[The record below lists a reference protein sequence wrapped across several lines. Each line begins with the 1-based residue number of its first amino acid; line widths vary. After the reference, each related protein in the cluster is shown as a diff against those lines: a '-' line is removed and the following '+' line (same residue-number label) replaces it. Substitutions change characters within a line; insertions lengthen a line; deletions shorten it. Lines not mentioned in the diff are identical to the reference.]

1 MPRDRQ
7 QERAKAGCGAKAIDR
22 LETRE
27 EGLLD
32 QILALGTEDPAE
44 EPLHGRAV
52 SCEERSARDGIAA
65 APRQQQ
71 IPVTGR
77 RSRHRPD
84 ASIDLVSELEQRVVE
99 AAAPTPGERE
109 ELSRVALALF
119 GAEAMPSFGRH
130 RVIRQ
135 LGRGGVGVVY
145 LAHDPELDRLV
156 AVKSIART
164 LGAAMH
170 AHDRARMRRE
180 AQALARLRHPNV
192 VAVHDVEVEAD
203 PMFLV
208 MEYIDGPTLSQWA
221 RAQTRSRA
229 EIVAVIADA
238 GRGLAAAHAAGIAH
252 RDVKPSNILVDV
264 AGVARVVDFG
274 LAWAD
279 VSSAAPASGSAVS
292 EGLTATGA
300 LLGTPAYMAPEQFLG
315 AAVDGRTDQWGL
327 AVTCFELL
335 AGGPAFVGDD
345 VTALRD
351 AVLVGRLAT
360 TGGIPRHVM
369 AVLRRALAIEPAR
382 RYPDMDAFIDALV
395 AASRFPRGR
404 RGPLVAV
411 AAVAAA
417 SVAGTLAAS
426 VPARMGAIAVGEL
439 SAAWATPEQVR
450 WQWRAEGPPDALR
463 AFELTTCARERDVI
477 DGTAPGCR
485 VFTHRDN
492 PELGHFLLPRT
503 GGVEP
508 VVATTTDGHPPEREV
523 FARLCAIDT
532 AGLRSCS
539 ETAGVLTA
547 VAPIDAITIFD
558 EERPRGFP
566 LPDELQLA
574 EDAPFRGARH
584 LQFISRCA
592 SEDCYANLRWQGLD
606 VGLDRLGPGSVAT
619 TAYLELAVAVDGG
632 STSWWSQLRLWYGDV
647 PIDDV
652 VHFAPFALRR
662 DGRYRVLQVPLRVFA
677 GRGGAA
683 VDTAMTRLHEFG
695 LGGWWPAG
703 AVVRID
709 EVRIRW

>member
-1 MPRDRQ
+1 
-7 QERAKAGCGAKAIDR
+7 
-22 LETRE
+22 
-27 EGLLD
+27 
-32 QILALGTEDPAE
+32 
-44 EPLHGRAV
+44 V
-52 SCEERSARDGIAA
+52 
-65 APRQQQ
+65 
-71 IPVTGR
+71 
-77 RSRHRPD
+77 
-84 ASIDLVSELEQRVVE
+84 VSELEQRVVE

-145 LAHDPELDRLV
+145 LAHDPELDRPV

-192 VAVHDVEVEAD
+192 VAVHDVDVDAD

-208 MEYIDGPTLSQWA
+208 MEYIDGPTLSQRA
-221 RAQTRSRA
+221 RTETRRRS

-264 AGVARVVDFG
+264 TGVARVVDFG
-274 LAWAD
+274 LAWAQA
-279 VSSAAPASGSAVS
+279 SSAAPGSGSIAPV
-292 EGLTATGA
+292 GLTATGA

-335 AGGPAFVGDD
+335 AGGRAFAGDD

-351 AVLVGRLAT
+351 AVLAGRLAT
-360 TGGIPRHVM
+360 ARGIPSRVM
-369 AVLRRALAIEPAR
+369 AVLRRALAIDPAR
-382 RYPDMDAFIDALV
+382 RHPDMDAFVDALV
-395 AASRFPRGR
+395 TANRFP

-411 AAVAAA
+411 GAIAAAV
-417 SVAGTLAAS
+417 VAGTVAAS
-426 VPARMGAIAVGEL
+426 ASSPVGAIAVGEL
-439 SAAWATPEQVR
+439 RAAWATPEHVR
-450 WQWRAEGPPDALR
+450 WQWRAEGSPDALR
-463 AFELTTCARERDVI
+463 AFELTTCPRERDVI
-477 DGTAPGCR
+477 DGTGPGCR

-532 AGLRSCS
+532 AGLRSC
-539 ETAGVLTA
+539 TDPAGVLTA
-547 VAPIDAITIFD
+547 VAPVDAITVFD

-566 LPDELQLA
+566 LPAELELA
-574 EDAPFRGARH
+574 EDAPFNGARH
-584 LQFISRCA
+584 LQFTSRCA
-592 SEDCYANLRWQGLD
+592 TEDCYANLRWQGLD
-606 VGLDRLGPGSVAT
+606 VALDRLGPGSVAT

-677 GRGGAA
+677 GRGGAV
-683 VDTAMTRLHEFG
+683 VDTSMTRLHEFG

-709 EVRIRW
+709 DVRIRW